1 MREVWIPFKHLMS
14 SSSAAMAGGEEQR
27 RRRMMMIDEGRRFGM
42 IFSMDEEVLR
52 GLLGLVCANGVAE
65 RQDALNGRLKRV

>member
-1 MREVWIPFKHLMS
+1 
-14 SSSAAMAGGEEQR
+14 
-27 RRRMMMIDEGRRFGM
+27 MMMIDEGRRFGM

-65 RQDALNGRLKRV
+65 RQDALNGRLKRVGD